1 MSDPDRH
8 LRDAF
13 REALKLTE
21 WTDDKEQEATFERT
35 REHIRK
41 YLRTPEGDGEATC
54 SMRKRRQGKRLTHE
68 AHTSPVKVHCLPTI
82 LAFASVRKAIPRRD
96 GRALPFEAKRLF
108 SPSPAPAATLSRLD
122 RGFSAMRTWP

>member
-41 YLRTPEGDGEATC
+41 YLRTPEGDGEVESLLFYAIFAC
-54 SMRKRRQGKRLTHE
+54 RDVLYEGE
-68 AHTSPVKVHCLPTI
+68 A
-82 LAFASVRKAIPRRD
+82 PRETVN
-96 GRALPFEAKRLF
+96 A
-108 SPSPAPAATLSRLD
+108 
-122 RGFSAMRTWP
+122 